1 MVLYRQS
8 SRPDHDCIY
17 YFIYDELKKQI
28 WYSIQVSVT
37 LLFCTTTCWQAHW
50 TSWSLLQV
58 MFRLRG
64 PFPTVTQPE
73 ATLGDRIDLR
83 ISGQPEEPY
92 PLNERQAKVFF
103 IFSLMK
109 QVLKFPNKSTE
120 SNDLI
125 KNHSQ
130 KSAEKVDYIPV
141 QCRDSENASQN
152 CNLARLG
159 VFKVED
165 RVQIHT
171 RDTLYKWKH
180 ATRHHRGGQEAGRAT
195 NHQSIHHVHPW
206 NAQNSTEEYSK
217 GLTLWKLCRFTN
229 TRKQEIILVPPKKK
243 NGTVVERYFEDEQYQ
258 MRMHEQ

>member
-58 MFRLRG
+58 MFRSRG
-64 PFPTVTQPE
+64 PLPTVTQLE

-130 KSAEKVDYIPV
+130 KSAEEVDYIPV

-152 CNLARLG
+152 CNLARHG
-159 VFKVED
+159 VFKAED
-165 RVQIHT
+165 RFQIHT
-171 RDTLYKWKH
+171 HASNTTDQERHFVQVEACYK
-180 ATRHHRGGQEAGRAT
+180 ASSRRSR
-195 NHQSIHHVHPW
+195 S
-206 NAQNSTEEYSK
+206 
-217 GLTLWKLCRFTN
+217 
-229 TRKQEIILVPPKKK
+229 RKSNESPVDSSCTSLECTKQ
-243 NGTVVERYFEDEQYQ
+243 
-258 MRMHEQ
+258 H